1 MNTTNY
7 LNLIFSG
14 YFKNPNTLKRYL
26 IRNQKIEERDNFITE
41 DEFYDN
47 CKDVVLKLKEDI
59 YFQYNNRKSEL
70 LEVLDLKKHKGIDT
84 IETQKQ
90 YDTNDLSHFTINLYS
105 ITNQKI
111 KAYLSYSDI
120 EFVENTIN
128 QLVQKDEHNEPQQK
142 ETKNPNE
149 VKKELHNNIFK
160 GNTFLLWFKYYQ
172 NKNIDVTCKTD
183 LRVIYELMKKD
194 NCFQNTIELKHYINW
209 LNSEFFDGAIMELKK
224 QYFDSRPNQQRLK
237 DYEHYKTNLQ
247 LTFK

>member
-1 MNTTNY
+1 MSTTNY

-26 IRNQKIEERDNFITE
+26 IRNQKIEERNNFITE

-47 CKDVVLKLKEDI
+47 CKDVLLKLKEDI

-70 LEVLDLKKHKGIDT
+70 LKVLDFKKHKGIDT

-111 KAYLSYSDI
+111 KAHLSYSDI
-120 EFVENTIN
+120 EFIENTIN

-142 ETKNPNE
+142 ETKNPDE
-149 VKKELHNNIFK
+149 VKENKYLEIFRNDLGYSIFLGLHNIYKLKPKEQANYSFLFYALDKDYLVCSGSDFI
-160 GNTFLLWFKYYQ
+160 TFLSKL
-172 NKNIDVTCKTD
+172 NIHIDK
-183 LRVIYELMKKD
+183 I
-194 NCFQNTIELKHYINW
+194 
-209 LNSEFFDGAIMELKK
+209 
-224 QYFDSRPNQQRLK
+224 DSRQSGTNNKRDLFNSIQDKFLK
-237 DYEHYKTNLQ
+237 AQ
-247 LTFK
+247 

>member
-1 MNTTNY
+1 MSTTNY

-26 IRNQKIEERDNFITE
+26 IRNQKIEERNNFITE

-47 CKDVVLKLKEDI
+47 CKDVLLKLKEDI

-70 LEVLDLKKHKGIDT
+70 LKVLDFKKHKGIDT

-111 KAYLSYSDI
+111 KAYLSYSEI

-142 ETKNPNE
+142 ETKNPDE
-149 VKKELHNNIFK
+149 VKENKYLEIFRNDLGYSIFLGLHNIYKLKPKKQANYSFLFYALGK
-160 GNTFLLWFKYYQ
+160 GYLVCSGSDFITFLAKL
-172 NKNIDVTCKTD
+172 NIHIDK
-183 LRVIYELMKKD
+183 I
-194 NCFQNTIELKHYINW
+194 
-209 LNSEFFDGAIMELKK
+209 
-224 QYFDSRPNQQRLK
+224 DSRQSGTNNKRDLFNSIQDKFLK
-237 DYEHYKTNLQ
+237 AQ
-247 LTFK
+247 